1 MAKAKQCTIP
11 SLQDYDKL
19 VTFLRAPNEL
29 TDDQELETRDWHD
42 WSESGRSYARVHT
55 TGSRAVSVANQS
67 HQQIDAV
74 IECPWNKTTNAV
86 KHYYAIRIKDISGSV
101 YFQVVTAMNVDMA
114 NHTMR
119 FICRTTDPE
128 GVQN

>member
-1 MAKAKQCTIP
+1 MAKSRPCGLPAPET
-11 SLQDYDKL
+11 YDKL
-19 VTFLRAPNEL
+19 VTFMKAPNEL

-42 WSESGRSYARVHT
+42 WSEAGRSYARVFT

-74 IECPWNKTTNAV
+74 IECPWSKTTNAV
-86 KHYYAIRIKDISGSV
+86 KHYFAIKIRDISGSV
-101 YFQVVTAMNVDMA
+101 YFQVVTAMNVDMG

-119 FICRTTDPE
+119 FICRSTSPE
-128 GVQN
+128 GVQD

>member
-1 MAKAKQCTIP
+1 MAKARQCAIP
-11 SLQDYDKL
+11 CVSDYDKL

-29 TDDQELETRDWHD
+29 TADQELETRDWYD
-42 WSESGRSYARVHT
+42 WPEAGRSYARVHT

-74 IECPWNKTTNAV
+74 IECPWNKTTNSV
-86 KHYYAIRIKDISGSV
+86 KHYFAIRMRDISGWY
-101 YFQVVTAMNVDMA
+101 YFHVVTAMNVDMG

-119 FICRTTDPE
+119 YVCRSTTPE
-128 GVQN
+128 GVET